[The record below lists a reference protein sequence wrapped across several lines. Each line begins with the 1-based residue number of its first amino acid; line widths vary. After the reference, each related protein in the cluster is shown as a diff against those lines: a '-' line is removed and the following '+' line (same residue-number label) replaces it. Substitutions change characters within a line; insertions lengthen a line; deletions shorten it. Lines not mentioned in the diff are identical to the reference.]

1 MYVSHIRHAR
11 DSKSRGKKL
20 SHGGMMRKH
29 SDGIVCS
36 AVTVIY
42 TSLFTAVFETPI
54 SMPLIGEGRKVT
66 IRD

>member
-1 MYVSHIRHAR
+1 MFVDIRHAR

-42 TSLFTAVFETPI
+42 ISLFTAVFETHL

-66 IRD
+66 ICD